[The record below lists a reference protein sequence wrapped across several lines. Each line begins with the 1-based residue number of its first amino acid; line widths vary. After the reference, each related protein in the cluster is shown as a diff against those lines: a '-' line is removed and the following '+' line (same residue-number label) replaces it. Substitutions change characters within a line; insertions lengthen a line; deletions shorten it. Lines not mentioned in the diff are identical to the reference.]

1 MPTPCLHTGVHSVR
15 LGLGLPPGIDTAPEQ
30 TGPDPV
36 DVLAEL
42 SGVSAGALQALSAE
56 DRNGLAILEASVAR
70 VVEASRQMVNNRTT
84 SLAVK
89 DPSTR
94 RVVGLL
100 TQGDIVRCCASKMT
114 AEHMTL
120 QTTSES
126 LGVGGWDEPSD
137 THTSVR
143 PVSWDVPVSEI
154 MTPTKKVTP
163 THSAHE

>member
-1 MPTPCLHTGVHSVR
+1 MSLLPRRTPLR
-15 LGLGLPPGIDTAPEQ
+15 LR
-30 TGPDPV
+30 
-36 DVLAEL
+36 
-42 SGVSAGALQALSAE
+42 ALSTRARTVR
-56 DRNGLAILEASVAR
+56 DLLATQQSGAVKFVGADES

-94 RVVGLL
+94 RVVGLV

-163 THSAHE
+163 THSAH

>member
-1 MPTPCLHTGVHSVR
+1 MAAAARCGMSLLPRRTPLR
-15 LGLGLPPGIDTAPEQ
+15 LR
-30 TGPDPV
+30 
-36 DVLAEL
+36 
-42 SGVSAGALQALSAE
+42 ALSTRARTVR
-56 DRNGLAILEASVAR
+56 DLLATQQSGAVKFVGADES

>member
-1 MPTPCLHTGVHSVR
+1 MSLLPRRTPLR
-15 LGLGLPPGIDTAPEQ
+15 LR
-30 TGPDPV
+30 
-36 DVLAEL
+36 
-42 SGVSAGALQALSAE
+42 ALSTRARTVR
-56 DRNGLAILEASVAR
+56 DLLATQQSGAVKFVGADES

-163 THSAHE
+163 THSAH

>member
-1 MPTPCLHTGVHSVR
+1 MLLHCSRLRMAAAARCGMSLLPRRTPLR
-15 LGLGLPPGIDTAPEQ
+15 LR
-30 TGPDPV
+30 
-36 DVLAEL
+36 
-42 SGVSAGALQALSAE
+42 ALSTRARTVR
-56 DRNGLAILEASVAR
+56 DLLATQQSGAVKFVGADES

-163 THSAHE
+163 THSAH